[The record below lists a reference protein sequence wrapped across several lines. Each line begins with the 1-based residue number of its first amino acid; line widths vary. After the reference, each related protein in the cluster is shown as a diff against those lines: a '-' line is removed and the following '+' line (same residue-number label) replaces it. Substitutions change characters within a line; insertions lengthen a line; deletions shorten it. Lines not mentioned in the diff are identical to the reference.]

1 MLKEAF
7 DNKRREFG
15 EVKFSET
22 SLDDPHVKDIIDKI
36 VNKYGVKKEE
46 LIQRVQDKVKEFE
59 DIAKKSPILYD
70 TIKKNI
76 IEQQIF
82 DLIEEHKIADT
93 APRFSVPM
101 FSKLIRLIKIEHDQF
116 FPLRNFIDHKYLY
129 KPIVILVPSNKPEYK
144 KYNDVDTAAAT
155 PTGEFIFCVPFMQK
169 LIDYAHLKGIT
180 PKGKKYKSNGGE
192 IPDEY
197 AYIEFLIIH
206 EYMHYTYADFHYQ
219 KKLKA
224 NGKIINWVGDFRT
237 NYLLVKSGFEQLPIG
252 LFSDHVN
259 YDRQRSYKE
268 MYDIVKAEFDKLTKD
283 QQDKVENMMDGMGD
297 NHNQGD
303 DGESDGNGSGA
314 PGDAGDEGEEGDD
327 KSSSGSG
334 GGDEGDED
342 DGDGKPGKGKK
353 GDKEGKDGKGGGDE
367 GDEGDIFDEMDKNN
381 EDIQNKLNK
390 RKEVASEKEAPESKD
405 EGKSGQGNSRNG
417 GSQKG
422 GKDGEGS
429 KFDYSQVRPT
439 FSWKKLLSKM
449 VTDSTNNVEETFQ
462 KPHRRNI
469 TGVDLAR
476 QTGAA
481 AMKPGEIPLENEL
494 KMGFVVDSSGSMT
507 PVIDQIYA
515 NLDNLMKGK
524 SAVRKSEFYLIKF
537 SNSHHIY
544 QCNFTQNKYKE
555 IDKVF
560 EKPKVEKTGSVRE
573 LFSKHLGAGTVFS
586 HELASEVDKL
596 AKKKFNILIMSDA
609 DILYGDNFDN
619 VKKLVVENRSV
630 FVILDSRSTFEAF
643 CKNLKQ
649 VPKNVTY
656 FE

>member
-22 SLDDPHVKDIIDKI
+22 SLDDPHVKKIIDTI
-36 VNKYGVKKEE
+36 VNKYGIKKEE
-46 LIQRVQDKVKEFE
+46 LIDGVNARIKEFD

-76 IEQQIF
+76 VEQEIF
-82 DLIEEHKIADT
+82 DLIEKHKIADS
-93 APRFSVPM
+93 APRFSVPL
-101 FSKLIRLIKIEHDQF
+101 FSKLIRFIRVEHDQF

-129 KPIVILVPSNKPEYK
+129 NPVTILVPSNKPEYK
-144 KYNDVDTAAAT
+144 KFNGVDTAAAT
-155 PTGEFIFCVPFMQK
+155 PNGEFIFSIPFMQK

-224 NGKIINWVGDFRT
+224 NPKIINWVGDFRT

-259 YDRQRSYKE
+259 YDRQKSYRE
-268 MYDIVKAEFDKLTKD
+268 MYEIVKKEFDKLNKD
-283 QQDKVENMMDGMGD
+283 QQEKVENMMDGLGD
-297 NHNQGD
+297 NHEQGEPSGD
-303 DGESDGNGSGA
+303 SQNNKSPGGGGE
-314 PGDAGDEGEEGDD
+314 AGEGEDEKDD
-327 KSSSGSG
+327 KSSNGSGNDEQGDSGDEEGSG
-334 GGDEGDED
+334 GGEEDSENGD
-342 DGDGKPGKGKK
+342 
-353 GDKEGKDGKGGGDE
+353 
-367 GDEGDIFDEMDKNN
+367 DIFDEMDKNN
-381 EDIQNKLNK
+381 EDIEKK
-390 RKEVASEKEAPESKD
+390 IGKGKEISSEKEAPQQEKKQNAGRNSSSG
-405 EGKSGQGNSRNG
+405 GKSN
-417 GSQKG
+417 G
-422 GKDGEGS
+422 GKDGNATT
-429 KFDYSQVRPT
+429 FDYSKVKPT
-439 FSWKKLLSKM
+439 FTWKKLLNKM
-449 VTDSTNNVEETFQ
+449 VTDANNNSEETFQ

-481 AMKPGEIPLENEL
+481 AMKPGEIPLENEI

-507 PVIDQIYA
+507 GVIDQVYA

-537 SNSHHIY
+537 SNEHHIY
-544 QCNFTQNKYKE
+544 KCNFTQNKYKE
-555 IDKVF
+555 LQTVF
-560 EKPKVEKTGSVRE
+560 EKPKVEKTGSVKE
-573 LFSKHLGAGTVFS
+573 LFSRHFGAGTNFS
-586 HELASEVDKL
+586 AKL
-596 AKKKFNILIMSDA
+596 ADEVSQLAGKKFNILIMSDS
-609 DILYGDNFDN
+609 DILAFGNFEH
-619 VKKLVVENRSV
+619 VKKLIVEHRNV
-630 FVILDSRSTFEAF
+630 FVILDDRSTFEAL
-643 CKNLKQ
+643 CQQMKQ